1 MLLKM
6 VPVKRRF
13 LIQYMLCAL
22 VPIIAMLI
30 LYSQA
35 KSVVINNAYDS
46 SGQMLRRN
54 VQIVESGM
62 QEIRRTCD
70 YLLMNQTIVSFLRT
84 DNPIVDGKT
93 VSSVTAGQRTLATM
107 MSSNNLIDSISV
119 YALRSDML
127 IDSETSYIRMSGYYD
142 SDNVFDEMTNAMW
155 KSEVLAA
162 RHEGELRYSEGYWQN
177 GRRQLIYMQSYPV
190 SRTSA
195 LVGNLIVR
203 LNTDRLLSYFDMP
216 MGDSNAAIF
225 IFNSDGTPLLDTAA
239 DEQLRRQ
246 VIELLSGESHDRTAA
261 LEGGSVL
268 FSEVESSL
276 TGWRFIS
283 VMPLGYVLERVEPI
297 QLTLMMFIVAAIALG
312 LGLAV
317 MLALRSARPITNLL
331 EMVAQHSS
339 PDDMRSDTEYLQ
351 YTIRE
356 LIDSNEVLRREMV
369 RGVPA

>member
-84 DNPIVDGKT
+84 DNPIVDGKK

-127 IDSETSYIRMSGYYD
+127 IDSETSYIRMSGYYLCPHVQLAALRPPWGRFV
-142 SDNVFDEMTNAMW
+142 SIMPPGPAQNACVGRLCCL
-155 KSEVLAA
+155 KREAEHQEQPSACGHYRTVLALC
-162 RHEGELRYSEGYWQN
+162 R
-177 GRRQLIYMQSYPV
+177 P
-190 SRTSA
+190 
-195 LVGNLIVR
+195 
-203 LNTDRLLSYFDMP
+203 DR
-216 MGDSNAAIF
+216 
-225 IFNSDGTPLLDTAA
+225 
-239 DEQLRRQ
+239 
-246 VIELLSGESHDRTAA
+246 
-261 LEGGSVL
+261 
-268 FSEVESSL
+268 
-276 TGWRFIS
+276 
-283 VMPLGYVLERVEPI
+283 
-297 QLTLMMFIVAAIALG
+297 
-312 LGLAV
+312 
-317 MLALRSARPITNLL
+317 
-331 EMVAQHSS
+331 
-339 PDDMRSDTEYLQ
+339 
-351 YTIRE
+351 
-356 LIDSNEVLRREMV
+356 
-369 RGVPA
+369 PA